1 MPNNS
6 YSVLATCAGVTGSP
20 RTCSIDTINA
30 QSFRVRIRDN
40 ANADQDNFFS
50 FTVHATNA
58 PAPKGGTG
66 ADAWANTAGAS
77 GNTLASFNLSC
88 TRLSEGYYQ
97 YTFGTSMPSGNY
109 AVLATCADLNQN
121 SDCVTLNYTATGFQV
136 RTYNA
141 AGTAVGDRAHS
152 VVVHATNAQLPN
164 TVTQE
169 QIDNALSNSCAAWGK
184 INGTDGALLGGL
196 NVTTSKTGSGE
207 YAVVFD
213 TRMPNDNYS
222 VVATCLTARDRNVVV
237 SDQTA
242 TGFTLNTKD
251 ENGSAQDLVSTMFTV
266 HATNAPAPKGGTGAD
281 AWARV
286 DPDGNTGSNVYNLTA
301 VRNSDG
307 MYTLTFGT
315 AMPTGNYSVIV
326 SPTDG
331 GNGVNVSARVR
342 NQTASS
348 FQVFC
353 TTQGSTTQGL
363 DSGFSVAVHATNATL
378 PSPLTQDDLLFVDGR
393 NASTG
398 TQRFNVIKAQ
408 TSDSVLTAANN
419 NSLVEVAVSSGSSFT
434 DVTGIRTN
442 IRASNGTNSAYS
454 FYAAGDAPNFFNG
467 TTYFRNSVN
476 IANNSEPANNAAF
489 MNAGGNL
496 DLRIARASSAGTQQL
511 YYMRLFRGTTGSAAS
526 NQQIAYIRSENLT
539 NIRFD
544 SGPGGDFSSNSDY
557 RIKQD
562 IAPLGSSVD
571 IIKALNP
578 VSYKF
583 TNGDPK
589 TYQGF
594 IAHELQE
601 QVPAAVLGIKD
612 DTETI
617 GTYTDADGA
626 VQTEV
631 TEPEAIPYGATWEQT
646 GTRDVYQGVNVTKL
660 IPVLT
665 KALQEALTRI
675 EELESNTLQPLYSTF
690 ADLPDASEHH
700 GKTAH
705 VHDEG
710 ALYFAH
716 AGNWVKLQNA

>member
-1 MPNNS
+1 MQRS
-6 YSVLATCAGVTGSP
+6 
-20 RTCSIDTINA
+20 
-30 QSFRVRIRDN
+30 
-40 ANADQDNFFS
+40 
-50 FTVHATNA
+50 
-58 PAPKGGTG
+58 
-66 ADAWANTAGAS
+66 
-77 GNTLASFNLSC
+77 
-88 TRLSEGYYQ
+88 
-97 YTFGTSMPSGNY
+97 
-109 AVLATCADLNQN
+109 
-121 SDCVTLNYTATGFQV
+121 
-136 RTYNA
+136 
-141 AGTAVGDRAHS
+141 
-152 VVVHATNAQLPN
+152 
-164 TVTQE
+164 
-169 QIDNALSNSCAAWGK
+169 
-184 INGTDGALLGGL
+184 
-196 NVTTSKTGSGE
+196 
-207 YAVVFD
+207 
-213 TRMPNDNYS
+213 
-222 VVATCLTARDRNVVV
+222 
-237 SDQTA
+237 
-242 TGFTLNTKD
+242 
-251 ENGSAQDLVSTMFTV
+251 
-266 HATNAPAPKGGTGAD
+266 
-281 AWARV
+281 
-286 DPDGNTGSNVYNLTA
+286 
-301 VRNSDG
+301 
-307 MYTLTFGT
+307 
-315 AMPTGNYSVIV
+315 
-326 SPTDG
+326 
-331 GNGVNVSARVR
+331 
-342 NQTASS
+342 
-348 FQVFC
+348 
-353 TTQGSTTQGL
+353 
-363 DSGFSVAVHATNATL
+363 